1 MQIRKMLEED
11 LDQVAEIEQSIFS
24 LPWSRKSFL
33 DACQKE
39 SNIYLVAVDDGE
51 VLGYVGMWTVLGEG
65 DITNV
70 AVKESARRKG
80 IGELLISELI
90 SAGRMAKTDI
100 FFLEVRESNE
110 AARRLYEKQGFLQI
124 GIRKNF
130 YEKPVENAIVMSRTF
145 F

>member
-11 LDQVAEIEQSIFS
+11 LDQVVEIENSIFS
-24 LPWSRKSFL
+24 LPWSKNSFR

-39 SNIYLVAVDDGE
+39 TNIYLVAVDEDE
-51 VLGYVGMWTVLGEG
+51 ILGYVGMWTVLGEG

-70 AVKESARRKG
+70 AVKASARRKG
-80 IGELLISELI
+80 VGEKLISELI
-90 SAGRMAKTDI
+90 EAGRTAKTDI

-110 AARRLYEKQGFLQI
+110 AARKLYEKQGFLQI
-124 GIRKNF
+124 GMRKNF